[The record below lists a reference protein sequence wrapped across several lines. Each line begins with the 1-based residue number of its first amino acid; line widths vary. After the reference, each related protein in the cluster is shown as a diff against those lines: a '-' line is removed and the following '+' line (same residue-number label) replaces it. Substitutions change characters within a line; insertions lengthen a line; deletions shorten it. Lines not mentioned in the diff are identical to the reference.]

1 MLAISNSTALIPFGI
16 VTFLTWLPSLYD
28 KLVIPEKVYSEVV
41 IEGRGMPGAVEVEKA
56 VKQGQIE
63 VQMVTDLAG
72 RSDLV
77 TNYGLDLG
85 EAEVITLALEVGAD
99 IAIID
104 EDKAWAVAKQ
114 FNDRFT
120 TICLPFVLDRAK
132 QLGFISSSLNALR
145 DLKLTAKYHP
155 AKAPMECWYKSHGW
169 TQ

>member
-1 MLAISNSTALIPFGI
+1 MLAISNSTALIPFSI
-16 VTFLTWLPSLYD
+16 ITFLTWLPKLYD
-28 KLVIPEKVYSEVV
+28 KLVIPEEVYREIV
-41 IEGRGMPGAVEVEKA
+41 IKGAGMPGAVEVKQA
-56 VKQGQIE
+56 VSLQQIE
-63 VQMVTDLAG
+63 VQTISDLAG

-114 FNDRFT
+114 FDDCFT

-169 TQ
+169 TP